1 MMMMAKQLTK
11 TQRELVKRYLLIL
24 LAQLKADKK
33 AAAKGR
39 VN

>member
-1 MMMMAKQLTK
+1 MAKTV
-11 TQRELVKRYLLIL
+11 TPAQRELVKRYLLIL
-24 LAQLKADKK
+24 LAQVEADKK

>member
-1 MMMMAKQLTK
+1 MANQLTK

-24 LAQLKADKK
+24 LAQVEADKK